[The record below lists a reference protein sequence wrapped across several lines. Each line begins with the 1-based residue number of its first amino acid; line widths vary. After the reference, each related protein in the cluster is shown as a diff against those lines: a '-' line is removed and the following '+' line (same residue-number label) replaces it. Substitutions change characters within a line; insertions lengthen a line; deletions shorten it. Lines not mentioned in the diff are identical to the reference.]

1 MLAALT
7 NASWTDLA
15 TLYARGRI
23 KGHFDVAAMNAYSNH
38 PADFLRSPGRCA
50 RSCAATATGAS
61 PIWVTE
67 FTAPAAKGRIKVP
80 KYQNAFITNDRQMAG
95 VVAKAYA
102 AFAGKGLHRLGIKRA
117 YWYTWATS
125 YQKGRPLGFFEF
137 AGLRRY
143 LGRSGVEPAG
153 ARRVRKTARKYEG
166 CSKTATGSCR

>member
-1 MLAALT
+1 
-7 NASWTDLA
+7 
-15 TLYARGRI
+15 
-23 KGHFDVAAMNAYSNH
+23 MNAYSNH
-38 PADFLRSPGRCA
+38 PADFLQIAGAVRKVLRRNGNGRI
-50 RSCAATATGAS
+50 
-61 PIWVTE
+61 PLWVTE

-80 KYQNAFITNDRQMAG
+80 KYQNAFITNDRQMAA

-143 LGRSGVEPAG
+143 AGGAASSRPALGAY
-153 ARRVRKTARKYEG
+153 AKTARKYEG
-166 CSKTATGSCR
+166 CSKTATGSCG